1 MNRSSTMPI
10 RLQYVLKT
18 KKKLN
23 CSEEATISGLNQLLE
38 MPLRM
43 RRYLL
48 NSQKRD
54 RQVDNENTGLEET
67 TIQIDNENTGV
78 EETTIQ
84 IDDGLPERYVFMNRM
99 GGLGNQ
105 LFQYAAAKSIAYHH
119 PNTHIYMDI
128 ERHNCHNHLG
138 YDYAKI
144 FMKDAMIRPDIKC
157 CNEFNETFSFAP
169 WHPKNFTIPIKLFG
183 YFQYLPAIEPII
195 DDLVKEYEEGLRPFC
210 TFSFDPHKTVFIHVR
225 RGDYVEIL
233 GESNLLSKSYY
244 EKAFEQWRQHY
255 NGTDFHVF
263 IVSDDHEWCRNQQ
276 WTFPYTLYENQDEIQ
291 TLALMSQCKA
301 GAIIANSTFS
311 YWGAMISQS
320 PLVFYPKRWTG
331 EDYCHRLCPSHW
343 YGLDNHS

>member
-1 MNRSSTMPI
+1 MPV
-10 RLQYVLKT
+10 RLQYVLKPKEKSNVT
-18 KKKLN
+18 CSKERDISQWNRLSEMPPRMRPYILRQKQIQINTCLEENNIPNNTCSEEKNITDYN
-23 CSEEATISGLNQLLE
+23 CSEENNIPSDNFLE
-38 MPLRM
+38 
-43 RRYLL
+43 
-48 NSQKRD
+48 
-54 RQVDNENTGLEET
+54 G
-67 TIQIDNENTGV
+67 
-78 EETTIQ
+78 
-84 IDDGLPERYVFMNRM
+84 RYVFMNRM

-119 PNTHIYMDI
+119 PNTQIYMDV
-128 ERHNCHNHLG
+128 ERYNCHNHLG
-138 YDYAKI
+138 YDYASI
-144 FMKDAMIRPDIKC
+144 FMKDAIIRHDIKC
-157 CNEFNETFSFAP
+157 RNEFNETFSFAP

-183 YFQYLPAIEPII
+183 YFQYLPAIQSIL
-195 DDLVKEYEEGLRPFC
+195 DMVVKEYEEGLKPFC

-255 NGTDFHVF
+255 KGTDFHVF
-263 IVSDDHEWCRNQQ
+263 IVSDDHEWCRNQE
-276 WTFPYTLYENQDEIQ
+276 WTFPYTLYESQDEIQ

-311 YWGAMISQS
+311 FWGAMISQS